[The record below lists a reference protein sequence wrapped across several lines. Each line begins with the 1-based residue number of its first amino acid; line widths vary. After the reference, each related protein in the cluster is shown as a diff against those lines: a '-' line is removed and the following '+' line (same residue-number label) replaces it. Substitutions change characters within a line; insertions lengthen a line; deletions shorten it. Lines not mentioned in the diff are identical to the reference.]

1 VEPPPRLLA
10 LSPGDGRPLGPWLNA
25 LAAAGWPAVLLREKA
40 DLDEAWRPAAARAA
54 ALGLQIIVHA
64 DNPGARADPG
74 GWPLH
79 LPAGGPHH
87 PAAWGR
93 SCHSAAA
100 LDRAFAEGARYALLS
115 PIWAPGSKP
124 GDARP
129 PLGPA
134 ALISAAAGRP
144 VLALGGV
151 DAARLGQLAAAGAW
165 GAAVLGALATP
176 DPGPAAAALRAAW
189 RAAGGPSPPRPRPS
203 ADEG

>member
-1 VEPPPRLLA
+1 MDQPPRLLA
-10 LSPGDGRPLGPWLNA
+10 LSPGDGRPLGPWLRA
-25 LAAAGWPAVLLREKA
+25 LAGAGWPAVLLREKA
-40 DLDEAWRPAAARAA
+40 DLDEHWRRAA
-54 ALGLQIIVHA
+54 DQAAHLGLAVLVHA

-79 LPAGGPHH
+79 LPSTGPGH

-100 LDRAFAEGARYALLS
+100 LDQAFAEGARYALLS
-115 PIWAPGSKP
+115 PIWSPGSKP

-134 ALISAAAGRP
+134 ALITLAAGRP

-165 GAAVLGALATP
+165 GATVLGALAGP

-189 RAAGGPSPPRPRPS
+189 RAAGGPAPPTARQA
-203 ADEG
+203 ADKG

>member
-1 VEPPPRLLA
+1 MDQPPRLLA
-10 LSPGDGRPLGPWLNA
+10 LSPGDGRPLGPWLGA

-40 DLDEAWRPAAARAA
+40 DLDERWRSAAAEAA
-54 ALGLQIIVHA
+54 RLGLQVLVHA

-79 LPAGGPHH
+79 LPATGPHH

-93 SCHSAAA
+93 SCHSGAE
-100 LDRAFAEGARYALLS
+100 LDCAFAEGARYALLS

-134 ALISAAAGRP
+134 GLIAAAAGRP

-151 DAARLGQLAAAGAW
+151 NAARLGQLAAAGAW
-165 GAAVLGALATP
+165 GAAVLGALAAP
-176 DPGPAAAALRAAW
+176 HPGPAAAALRAAW
-189 RAAGGPSPPRPRPS
+189 RAAGGPAHPTPRLL
-203 ADEG
+203 ADQG

>member
-1 VEPPPRLLA
+1 LLA
-10 LSPGDGRPLGPWLNA
+10 LSPGDGRPLGPWLHA
-25 LAAAGWPAVLLREKA
+25 LAGAGWPAVLLREKA
-40 DLDEAWRPAAARAA
+40 DLDEGWRRAANQAAR
-54 ALGLQIIVHA
+54 LGLAVLVHA
-64 DNPGARADPG
+64 DTPGARADPG

-79 LPAGGPHH
+79 LPSTGPHH

-134 ALISAAAGRP
+134 ALVAAAAGRP

-151 DAARLGQLAAAGAW
+151 DAPRLGELAAVGAW
-165 GAAVLGALATP
+165 GAAVLGALAGP
-176 DPGPAAAALRAAW
+176 DPGPAAAALCAAW
-189 RAAGGPSPPRPRPS
+189 RAAGGPPPPRPRPP
-203 ADEG
+203 AVEG